1 MASIGNPAWS
11 TTFFYAQDLRS
22 LYMNGLLANIV
33 KPGIYN
39 PNMAVFAKDTSQG
52 SASNPGGSHSI
63 LKDTPQ
69 GLYLYIKKG
78 TTFIFSNNY
87 RYTNSKDVIRDMKS
101 TGSFIIKSTTLDD
114 TYLPI
119 DIIGSVSSKMLFG
132 KEKTDTTDTTDYK
145 AENEIYLYAILNYS
159 GEADLN
165 VPNIPQIQWCTKN
178 SEYLTSGAGIR
189 YMFNNQIGGDKFRIP
204 DGVGTFNDSTSQT
217 CYLFLGTL
225 TRKKN
230 ATTLKYLAAS
240 GDNWINKG
248 GEKFIEDY
256 IFTGR
261 GFPEYRQTSE
271 QFSSVFKPD
280 FTFSHDTFSP
290 TTRTTTETV
299 PNYYLS
305 AESMSLGSN
314 VFSTDKG
321 YDWRGYF
328 GLGSG
333 APPESTEFTFHDW
346 SSLPAPS
353 SNTEA
358 TDSSTESNTEPNE
371 LLITDLVYLS
381 VHNRTSEETTEELLG
396 SLLKTNN
403 TEVPAIESFSWV
415 TYGKDNDENKI
426 PQIFNPNQFDIQAL
440 NSETETVV
448 DSEPWDETNNKVNI
462 SFSQNAYHSKLE
474 TPKHTNSTSSS
485 SSSSYILSGVPT
497 INLDT
502 NVSNIERLA
511 SIIENKNV
519 VPTVIEYIRRHRME
533 LEYNNN
539 NIAVNPM
546 DASKCSSI
554 IPVALA
560 FRKFKKVDDAWKSI
574 DSVSTLKG
582 TVHPSNILN
591 FFDLQ
596 SSAMKVFD
604 VSIETSDVYTI
615 LPVID

>member
-22 LYMNGLLANIV
+22 LYMNGLLTNIV

-39 PNMAVFAKDTSQG
+39 PNMAVFAIDTSTD
-52 SASNPGGSHSI
+52 SASNPINNSI
-63 LKDTPQ
+63 LRNTPQ

-87 RYTNSKDVIRDMKS
+87 RYTNNKDVVRDMKS

-119 DIIGSVSSKMLFG
+119 DIISSVSSKMLFG
-132 KEKTDTTDTTDYK
+132 QETTDSQVDYK
-145 AENEIYLYAILNYS
+145 AEKEIYLYAILNYS
-159 GEADLN
+159 GEADLG
-165 VPNIPQIQWCTKN
+165 VPNVPQIQWCTRN
-178 SEYLTSGAGIR
+178 LEYLKQGAGIS
-189 YMFNNQIGGDKFRIP
+189 YMFNNQMGGDKFRIP
-204 DGVGTFNDSTSQT
+204 DGKGTFNDSTSQT

-225 TRKKN
+225 TRKKT
-230 ATTLKYLAAS
+230 ATTDKYLGAS
-240 GDNWINKG
+240 GDNWIAKG

-280 FTFSHDTFSP
+280 FTFSHNTFLP

-299 PNYYLS
+299 PDYYLS

-328 GLGSG
+328 SIVSG
-333 APPESTEFTFHDW
+333 TLPESAKFTFHDW

-353 SNTEA
+353 SNTG
-358 TDSSTESNTEPNE
+358 PNE

-403 TEVPAIESFSWV
+403 TEVPTLESFSWV
-415 TYGKDNDENKI
+415 TYGKDSDENKI
-426 PQIFNPNQFDIQAL
+426 PQIFNPNQFDIQAV
-440 NSETETVV
+440 NSESEIVV
-448 DSEPWDETNNKVNI
+448 DSEPWDATHNKVTI
-462 SFSQNAYHSKLE
+462 SFSPNAYHSKLE
-474 TPKHTNSTSSS
+474 TPKHTTTTSA
-485 SSSSYILSGVPT
+485 SYILSGVPT

-519 VPTVIEYIRRHRME
+519 VPTVIEYIRRHRSE
-533 LEYNNN
+533 DNNN
-539 NIAVNPM
+539 NIAKNHM
-546 DASKCSSI
+546 DASQCSSI

-560 FRKFKKVDDAWKSI
+560 FRKFKKVGTEWKSI

>member
-52 SASNPGGSHSI
+52 SASNPSNNPI

-87 RYTNSKDVIRDMKS
+87 RYTNNKDVVRDMKS

-119 DIIGSVSSKMLFG
+119 DIINSVSSKMLFG
-132 KEKTDTTDTTDYK
+132 QETTDSQLDYE
-145 AENEIYLYAILNYS
+145 AEKEIYLYAILNYS

-178 SEYLTSGAGIR
+178 SEYLTSPAGIR

-204 DGVGTFNDSTSQT
+204 DGVGTFNESTSQT

-225 TRKKN
+225 TRKKT
-230 ATTLKYLAAS
+230 ATTLKYLGAS
-240 GDNWINKG
+240 GEWIAKG

-290 TTRTTTETV
+290 TTGTTTETV
-299 PNYYLS
+299 PDYYLS

-321 YDWRGYF
+321 YNWRGYF
-328 GLGSG
+328 GLESG
-333 APPESTEFTFHDW
+333 TPPNSAKFTFHNW
-346 SSLPAPS
+346 SSSLPSPG
-353 SNTEA
+353 
-358 TDSSTESNTEPNE
+358 SNTEPNE

-403 TEVPAIESFSWV
+403 TEVPTLESFSWV
-415 TYGKDNDENKI
+415 TYGKDSDENKI
-426 PQIFNPNQFDIQAL
+426 PQIFNPNQFDIQAV
-440 NSETETVV
+440 NSESETVV
-448 DSEPWDETNNKVNI
+448 DSEPWDATHNKVTI
-462 SFSQNAYHSKLE
+462 SFSPNAYHSKLE
-474 TPKHTNSTSSS
+474 TPKHTTTTSA
-485 SSSSYILSGVPT
+485 SYILSGVPT

-519 VPTVIEYIRRHRME
+519 VPTVIEYIRRHRNE
-533 LEYNNN
+533 FNNEEESH
-539 NIAVNPM
+539 M
-546 DASKCSSI
+546 DASQCSSI

-560 FRKFKKVDDAWKSI
+560 FRKFKKVGDAWKSI

>member
-52 SASNPGGSHSI
+52 SASNPSNNPI

-87 RYTNSKDVIRDMKS
+87 RYTNNKDVVRDMKS

-119 DIIGSVSSKMLFG
+119 DIINSVSSKMLFG
-132 KEKTDTTDTTDYK
+132 QETTDSQLDYE
-145 AENEIYLYAILNYS
+145 AEKEIYLYAILNYS

-178 SEYLTSGAGIR
+178 SEYLTSPAGIR

-204 DGVGTFNDSTSQT
+204 DGVGTFNESTSQT

-225 TRKKN
+225 TRKKT
-230 ATTLKYLAAS
+230 ATTLKYLGAS
-240 GDNWINKG
+240 GDWIAKG

-290 TTRTTTETV
+290 TTGTTTETV
-299 PNYYLS
+299 PDYYLS

-321 YDWRGYF
+321 YNWRGYF
-328 GLGSG
+328 GLESG
-333 APPESTEFTFHDW
+333 TPPNSAKFTFHNW
-346 SSLPAPS
+346 SSSLPSPG
-353 SNTEA
+353 
-358 TDSSTESNTEPNE
+358 SNTEPNE

-403 TEVPAIESFSWV
+403 TEVPTLESFSWV
-415 TYGKDNDENKI
+415 TYGKDSDENKI
-426 PQIFNPNQFDIQAL
+426 PQIFNPNQFDIKAL
-440 NSETETVV
+440 NSEAEIVV
-448 DSEPWDETNNKVNI
+448 DSEPWDATHNKVNI
-462 SFSQNAYHSKLE
+462 SFSENAYHSKLE
-474 TPKHTNSTSSS
+474 TPKHTTTT
-485 SSSSYILSGVPT
+485 SSSYILSGVPI

-519 VPTVIEYIRRHRME
+519 VPTVIEYIRRHRNE
-533 LEYNNN
+533 FNNKAEN
-539 NIAVNPM
+539 HM

>member
-52 SASNPGGSHSI
+52 SASNPSNNPI

-87 RYTNSKDVIRDMKS
+87 RYTNNKDVVRDMKS

-119 DIIGSVSSKMLFG
+119 DIINSVSSKMLFG
-132 KEKTDTTDTTDYK
+132 QETTDSQLDYE
-145 AENEIYLYAILNYS
+145 AEKEIYLYAILNYS

-178 SEYLTSGAGIR
+178 SEYLTSPSGIR

-204 DGVGTFNDSTSQT
+204 DGVGTFNESTSQT

-225 TRKKN
+225 TRKKT
-230 ATTLKYLAAS
+230 ATTLKYLGAS
-240 GDNWINKG
+240 GDWIAKG

-290 TTRTTTETV
+290 TTGTTTETV
-299 PNYYLS
+299 PDYYLS

-321 YDWRGYF
+321 YNWRGYF
-328 GLGSG
+328 GLESG
-333 APPESTEFTFHDW
+333 TPPNSAKFTFHNW
-346 SSLPAPS
+346 SSSLPSPG
-353 SNTEA
+353 
-358 TDSSTESNTEPNE
+358 SNTEPNE

-403 TEVPAIESFSWV
+403 TEVPTLESFSWV
-415 TYGKDNDENKI
+415 TYGKDSDENKI
-426 PQIFNPNQFDIQAL
+426 PQIFNPNQFDIKAL
-440 NSETETVV
+440 NSEAETVV
-448 DSEPWDETNNKVNI
+448 DSEPWDATHNKVNI
-462 SFSQNAYHSKLE
+462 SFSENAYHSKLE
-474 TPKHTNSTSSS
+474 TPKHTTTT
-485 SSSSYILSGVPT
+485 SSSYILSGVPT

-519 VPTVIEYIRRHRME
+519 VPTVIEYIRRHRNE
-533 LEYNNN
+533 FNNKAEN
-539 NIAVNPM
+539 HM

>member
-52 SASNPGGSHSI
+52 SASNPSNNPI

-87 RYTNSKDVIRDMKS
+87 RYTNNKDVVRDMKS

-119 DIIGSVSSKMLFG
+119 DIINSVSSKMLFG
-132 KEKTDTTDTTDYK
+132 QETTDSQLDYE
-145 AENEIYLYAILNYS
+145 AEKEIYLYAILNYS

-178 SEYLTSGAGIR
+178 SEYLTSPAGIR

-204 DGVGTFNDSTSQT
+204 DGVGTFNESTSQT

-225 TRKKN
+225 TRKKT
-230 ATTLKYLAAS
+230 ATTLKYLGAS
-240 GDNWINKG
+240 GDWIAKG

-290 TTRTTTETV
+290 TTGTTTETV
-299 PNYYLS
+299 PDYYLS

-321 YDWRGYF
+321 YNWRGYF
-328 GLGSG
+328 GLESG
-333 APPESTEFTFHDW
+333 TPPNSAKFTFHNW
-346 SSLPAPS
+346 SSSLPSPG
-353 SNTEA
+353 
-358 TDSSTESNTEPNE
+358 SNTEPNE

-403 TEVPAIESFSWV
+403 TEVPTLESFSWV
-415 TYGKDNDENKI
+415 TYGKDSDENKI
-426 PQIFNPNQFDIQAL
+426 PQIFNPNQFDIKAL
-440 NSETETVV
+440 NSEAEIVV
-448 DSEPWDETNNKVNI
+448 DSEPWDATHNKVNI
-462 SFSQNAYHSKLE
+462 SFSENAYHSKLE
-474 TPKHTNSTSSS
+474 TPKHTTTTSA
-485 SSSSYILSGVPT
+485 SYILSGVPT

-519 VPTVIEYIRRHRME
+519 VPTVIEYIRRHRNE
-533 LEYNNN
+533 FNNKAEN
-539 NIAVNPM
+539 HM

>member
-52 SASNPGGSHSI
+52 SASNPSNNPI

-87 RYTNSKDVIRDMKS
+87 RYTNNKDVVRDMKS

-119 DIIGSVSSKMLFG
+119 DIINSVSSKMLFG
-132 KEKTDTTDTTDYK
+132 QETTDSQLDYE
-145 AENEIYLYAILNYS
+145 AEKEIYLYAILNYS

-178 SEYLTSGAGIR
+178 SEYLTSPAGIR

-204 DGVGTFNDSTSQT
+204 DGVGTFNESTSQT

-225 TRKKN
+225 TRKKT
-230 ATTLKYLAAS
+230 ATTLKYLGAS
-240 GDNWINKG
+240 GDWIAKG

-290 TTRTTTETV
+290 TTGTTTETV
-299 PNYYLS
+299 PDYYLS

-321 YDWRGYF
+321 YNWRGYF
-328 GLGSG
+328 GLESG
-333 APPESTEFTFHDW
+333 TPPNSAKFTFHNW
-346 SSLPAPS
+346 SSSLPSPG
-353 SNTEA
+353 
-358 TDSSTESNTEPNE
+358 SNTEPNE

-403 TEVPAIESFSWV
+403 TEVPTLESFSWV
-415 TYGKDNDENKI
+415 TYGKDSDENKI
-426 PQIFNPNQFDIQAL
+426 PQIFNPNQFDIQAV
-440 NSETETVV
+440 NSESETVV
-448 DSEPWDETNNKVNI
+448 DSEPWDATHNKVTI
-462 SFSQNAYHSKLE
+462 SFSPNAYHSKLE
-474 TPKHTNSTSSS
+474 TPKHTTTTSA
-485 SSSSYILSGVPT
+485 SYILSGVPT

-519 VPTVIEYIRRHRME
+519 VPTVIEYIRRHRNE
-533 LEYNNN
+533 SNNEEESH
-539 NIAVNPM
+539 M
-546 DASKCSSI
+546 DASQCSSI

-560 FRKFKKVDDAWKSI
+560 FRKFKKVGDAWKSI

>member
-52 SASNPGGSHSI
+52 SASNPSNNPI

-87 RYTNSKDVIRDMKS
+87 RYTNNKDVVRDMKS

-119 DIIGSVSSKMLFG
+119 DIINSVSSKMLFG
-132 KEKTDTTDTTDYK
+132 QETTDSQLDYE
-145 AENEIYLYAILNYS
+145 AEKEIYLYAILNYS

-178 SEYLTSGAGIR
+178 SEYLTSPAGIR
-189 YMFNNQIGGDKFRIP
+189 YMFNNHIGGDKFRIP
-204 DGVGTFNDSTSQT
+204 DGVRTFNAFTSQT

-225 TRKKN
+225 TRKKT
-230 ATTLKYLAAS
+230 ATTLKYLGAS
-240 GDNWINKG
+240 GDWIAKG

-290 TTRTTTETV
+290 TTGTTTETV
-299 PNYYLS
+299 PDYYLS

-321 YDWRGYF
+321 YNWRGYF
-328 GLGSG
+328 GLESG
-333 APPESTEFTFHDW
+333 TPPNSAKFTFHNW
-346 SSLPAPS
+346 SSSLPSPG
-353 SNTEA
+353 
-358 TDSSTESNTEPNE
+358 SNTEPNE

-403 TEVPAIESFSWV
+403 TEVPTLESFSWV
-415 TYGKDNDENKI
+415 TYGKDSDENKI
-426 PQIFNPNQFDIQAL
+426 PQIFNPNQFDIKAL
-440 NSETETVV
+440 NSEAEIVV
-448 DSEPWDETNNKVNI
+448 DSEPWDATHNKVNI
-462 SFSQNAYHSKLE
+462 SFSENAYHSKLE
-474 TPKHTNSTSSS
+474 TSKHTTTT
-485 SSSSYILSGVPT
+485 SSSYILSGVPT

-519 VPTVIEYIRRHRME
+519 VPTVIEYIRRHRNE
-533 LEYNNN
+533 FNNKAEN
-539 NIAVNPM
+539 HM

>member
-52 SASNPGGSHSI
+52 SASNPSNNPI

-87 RYTNSKDVIRDMKS
+87 RYTNNKDVVRDMKS

-119 DIIGSVSSKMLFG
+119 DIINSVSSKMLFG
-132 KEKTDTTDTTDYK
+132 QETTDSQLDYE
-145 AENEIYLYAILNYS
+145 AEKEIYLYAILNYS

-178 SEYLTSGAGIR
+178 SEYLTSPAGIR

-204 DGVGTFNDSTSQT
+204 DGIGTFNESTSQT

-225 TRKKN
+225 TRKKT
-230 ATTLKYLAAS
+230 ATTLKYLGAS
-240 GDNWINKG
+240 GDWIAKG

-290 TTRTTTETV
+290 TTGTTTEAV
-299 PNYYLS
+299 LNYYLS

-328 GLGSG
+328 GLESG
-333 APPESTEFTFHDW
+333 TPPKSAKFTFHSWD
-346 SSLPAPS
+346 SLPSPG

-358 TDSSTESNTEPNE
+358 
-371 LLITDLVYLS
+371 LITDLVYLS

-396 SLLKTNN
+396 SLLKTDN
-403 TEVPAIESFSWV
+403 TAVPTIETFSWV
-415 TYGKDNDENKI
+415 TYGKDSDENKI

-440 NSETETVV
+440 NSESESAF
-448 DSEPWDETNNKVNI
+448 DSEPWDETHNKVNI
-462 SFSQNAYHSKLE
+462 SFSPNAYHSKLE
-474 TPKHTNSTSSS
+474 TPKHTTTTSA
-485 SSSSYILSGVPT
+485 SYILSGVPT

-511 SIIENKNV
+511 SIIENKNI
-519 VPTVIEYIRRHRME
+519 VPTVIEYIRRHRNE
-533 LEYNNN
+533 FNNK
-539 NIAVNPM
+539 AEKPM

>member
-52 SASNPGGSHSI
+52 SASNPSNNPI

-87 RYTNSKDVIRDMKS
+87 RYTNNKDVVRDMKS

-119 DIIGSVSSKMLFG
+119 DIINSVSSKMLFG
-132 KEKTDTTDTTDYK
+132 QETTDSQLDYE
-145 AENEIYLYAILNYS
+145 AEKEIYLYAILNYS

-178 SEYLTSGAGIR
+178 SEYLTSPAGIR
-189 YMFNNQIGGDKFRIP
+189 YMFNNQVGGDKFRIP
-204 DGVGTFNDSTSQT
+204 DGVGTFNESTSQT

-225 TRKKN
+225 TRKKT
-230 ATTLKYLAAS
+230 ATTLKYLGAS
-240 GDNWINKG
+240 GDWIAKG

-290 TTRTTTETV
+290 TTGTTTETV
-299 PNYYLS
+299 PDYYLS

-321 YDWRGYF
+321 YNWRGYF
-328 GLGSG
+328 GLESG
-333 APPESTEFTFHDW
+333 TPPNSAKFTFHNW
-346 SSLPAPS
+346 SSSLPSPG
-353 SNTEA
+353 
-358 TDSSTESNTEPNE
+358 SNTEPNE
-371 LLITDLVYLS
+371 LLITNLVYLS
-381 VHNRTSEETTEELLG
+381 VHNRTLEETTEELLG
-396 SLLKTNN
+396 SLLKKNN
-403 TEVPAIESFSWV
+403 TEVPTLESFSWV
-415 TYGKDNDENKI
+415 TYGKDSDENKI
-426 PQIFNPNQFDIQAL
+426 PQIFNPNQFDIKAL
-440 NSETETVV
+440 NSEAEIVV
-448 DSEPWDETNNKVNI
+448 DSEPWDATHNKVNI
-462 SFSQNAYHSKLE
+462 SFSENAYHSKLE
-474 TPKHTNSTSSS
+474 TPKHTTTT
-485 SSSSYILSGVPT
+485 SSSYILSGVPT

-519 VPTVIEYIRRHRME
+519 VPTVIEYIRRHRNE
-533 LEYNNN
+533 FNNKAEN
-539 NIAVNPM
+539 HM

>member
-52 SASNPGGSHSI
+52 SASNPSNNPI

-87 RYTNSKDVIRDMKS
+87 RYTNNKDVVRDMKS

-119 DIIGSVSSKMLFG
+119 DIINSVSSKMLFG
-132 KEKTDTTDTTDYK
+132 QETTDSQVDYE
-145 AENEIYLYAILNYS
+145 AEKEIYLYAILNYS

-178 SEYLTSGAGIR
+178 SEYLTSPAGIR

-204 DGVGTFNDSTSQT
+204 DGVGTFNEFTSQT

-225 TRKKN
+225 TRKKT
-230 ATTLKYLAAS
+230 ATTLKYLGAS
-240 GDNWINKG
+240 GDWIAKG

-290 TTRTTTETV
+290 TTGTTTETV

-321 YDWRGYF
+321 YNWRGYF
-328 GLGSG
+328 GLESG
-333 APPESTEFTFHDW
+333 TPPNSAKFTFHNW
-346 SSLPAPS
+346 SSSLPSPG
-353 SNTEA
+353 
-358 TDSSTESNTEPNE
+358 SNTEPNE

-403 TEVPAIESFSWV
+403 TEVPTLESFSWV
-415 TYGKDNDENKI
+415 TYGKDSDENKI
-426 PQIFNPNQFDIQAL
+426 PQIFNPNQFDIQAV
-440 NSETETVV
+440 NSESEIVV

-462 SFSQNAYHSKLE
+462 SYSENAYHSKLE
-474 TPKHTNSTSSS
+474 TPKHTTTTLA
-485 SSSSYILSGVPT
+485 SYILSGVPT

-519 VPTVIEYIRRHRME
+519 VPTVIEYIRRHRNE
-533 LEYNNN
+533 DKNNAEN
-539 NIAVNPM
+539 HM

-560 FRKFKKVDDAWKSI
+560 FRKFKKVGTEWKSI

>member
-52 SASNPGGSHSI
+52 SASNPSNNPI

-87 RYTNSKDVIRDMKS
+87 RYTNNKDVVRDMKS

-119 DIIGSVSSKMLFG
+119 DIINSVSSKMLFG
-132 KEKTDTTDTTDYK
+132 QETTDSQLDYE
-145 AENEIYLYAILNYS
+145 AEKEIYLYAILNYS

-178 SEYLTSGAGIR
+178 SEYLTSPAGIR

-204 DGVGTFNDSTSQT
+204 DGVGTFNESTSQT

-225 TRKKN
+225 TRKKT
-230 ATTLKYLAAS
+230 ATTLKYLGAS
-240 GDNWINKG
+240 GDWIAKG

-290 TTRTTTETV
+290 TTETTTETV
-299 PNYYLS
+299 PDYYLS

-333 APPESTEFTFHDW
+333 KPPKSAKFTFHDW
-346 SSLPAPS
+346 GSSLPSPG
-353 SNTEA
+353 
-358 TDSSTESNTEPNE
+358 SNTEPNE

-403 TEVPAIESFSWV
+403 TEVPTLESFSWV
-415 TYGKDNDENKI
+415 TYGKDSDENKI
-426 PQIFNPNQFDIQAL
+426 PQIFNPNQFDIQAV
-440 NSETETVV
+440 NSESEIVV
-448 DSEPWDETNNKVNI
+448 DSEPWDATHNKVNI

-474 TPKHTNSTSSS
+474 TPKHTTTT
-485 SSSSYILSGVPT
+485 SSSYILSGVPT

-519 VPTVIEYIRRHRME
+519 VPTVIEYIRRHRNE
-533 LEYNNN
+533 FNNEEESH
-539 NIAVNPM
+539 M

-560 FRKFKKVDDAWKSI
+560 FRKFKKVENAWKSI
-574 DSVSTLKG
+574 DSVSTLEG

>member
-52 SASNPGGSHSI
+52 SASNPSNNPI

-87 RYTNSKDVIRDMKS
+87 RYTNNKDVVRDMKS

-119 DIIGSVSSKMLFG
+119 DIINSVSSKMLFG
-132 KEKTDTTDTTDYK
+132 QETTDSQLDYE
-145 AENEIYLYAILNYS
+145 AEKEIYLYAILNYS

-178 SEYLTSGAGIR
+178 SEYLTSPAGIR

-204 DGVGTFNDSTSQT
+204 DGVGTFNESTSQT

-225 TRKKN
+225 TRKKT
-230 ATTLKYLAAS
+230 ATTLKYLGAS
-240 GDNWINKG
+240 GDWIAKG

-280 FTFSHDTFSP
+280 FTFAHDSFSP
-290 TTRTTTETV
+290 TIGTTTETV
-299 PNYYLS
+299 PDYYLS

-321 YDWRGYF
+321 YNWRGYF
-328 GLGSG
+328 GLESG
-333 APPESTEFTFHDW
+333 TPPNSAKFTFHNW
-346 SSLPAPS
+346 SSSLPSPG
-353 SNTEA
+353 
-358 TDSSTESNTEPNE
+358 SNTEPNE

-403 TEVPAIESFSWV
+403 TEVPTLESFSWV
-415 TYGKDNDENKI
+415 TYGKDSDENKI
-426 PQIFNPNQFDIQAL
+426 PQIFNPNQFDIKAL
-440 NSETETVV
+440 NSEAETVV
-448 DSEPWDETNNKVNI
+448 DSEPWDATHNKVNI
-462 SFSQNAYHSKLE
+462 SFSENAYHSKLE
-474 TPKHTNSTSSS
+474 TPKHTTTT
-485 SSSSYILSGVPT
+485 SSSYILSGVPT

-519 VPTVIEYIRRHRME
+519 VPTVIEYIRRHRNE
-533 LEYNNN
+533 FNNKAEN
-539 NIAVNPM
+539 HM

>member
-52 SASNPGGSHSI
+52 SASNPSNNPI

-87 RYTNSKDVIRDMKS
+87 RYTNNKDVVRDMKS

-119 DIIGSVSSKMLFG
+119 DIINSVSSKMLFG
-132 KEKTDTTDTTDYK
+132 QETTDSQLDYE
-145 AENEIYLYAILNYS
+145 AEKEIYLYAILNYS

-178 SEYLTSGAGIR
+178 SEYLTSPAGIR

-204 DGVGTFNDSTSQT
+204 DGVGTFNEFTSQT

-225 TRKKN
+225 TRKKT
-230 ATTLKYLAAS
+230 ATTLKYLGAS
-240 GDNWINKG
+240 GDWIAKG

-290 TTRTTTETV
+290 TTETTTETV
-299 PNYYLS
+299 PDYYLS

-321 YDWRGYF
+321 YNWRGYF
-328 GLGSG
+328 GLESG
-333 APPESTEFTFHDW
+333 TPPNSAKFTFHNW
-346 SSLPAPS
+346 SSSLPSPG
-353 SNTEA
+353 
-358 TDSSTESNTEPNE
+358 SNTEPNE

-381 VHNRTSEETTEELLG
+381 VRNRTSEETTEELLG

-403 TEVPAIESFSWV
+403 TEVPTLESFSWV
-415 TYGKDNDENKI
+415 TYGKDSDENKI
-426 PQIFNPNQFDIQAL
+426 PQIFNPNQFDIKAL
-440 NSETETVV
+440 NSEAEIVV

-462 SFSQNAYHSKLE
+462 SYSENAYHSKLE
-474 TPKHTNSTSSS
+474 TPKHTTTTSA
-485 SSSSYILSGVPT
+485 SYILSGVPT

-519 VPTVIEYIRRHRME
+519 VPTVIEYIRRHRNE
-533 LEYNNN
+533 SNNKAEN
-539 NIAVNPM
+539 HM

-560 FRKFKKVDDAWKSI
+560 FRKFKKVGDAWKSI

>member
-39 PNMAVFAKDTSQG
+39 PNMAVFAKDTSTD
-52 SASNPGGSHSI
+52 SASNPGGNHSI

-87 RYTNSKDVIRDMKS
+87 RYTSSKDVIRDMKS

-119 DIIGSVSSKMLFG
+119 DITGSASSKMLFG
-132 KEKTDTTDTTDYK
+132 QETTNSQVDYK
-145 AENEIYLYAILNYS
+145 AEKEIYLYAIINYS

-178 SEYLTSGAGIR
+178 LEYSTSTAGIR

-204 DGVGTFNDSTSQT
+204 DGKGTFNDSTSQT

-225 TRKKN
+225 TRKKT
-230 ATTLKYLAAS
+230 ATTLKYLGAS
-240 GDNWINKG
+240 GDWITKG

-280 FTFSHDTFSP
+280 FTFSHNTFLP

-299 PNYYLS
+299 PDYYLS

-328 GLGSG
+328 GIVSG
-333 APPESTEFTFHDW
+333 TLPKSAKFTFHDW

-353 SNTEA
+353 
-358 TDSSTESNTEPNE
+358 SNTEPNE

-403 TEVPAIESFSWV
+403 TEVPTIESFSWV
-415 TYGKDNDENKI
+415 TYGKDSDENKI

-440 NSETETVV
+440 NPESETVFN
-448 DSEPWDETNNKVNI
+448 SEPWDETHNKVNI
-462 SFSQNAYHSKLE
+462 SFSPNAYHSKLE
-474 TPKHTNSTSSS
+474 TPKHTTTTSA
-485 SSSSYILSGVPT
+485 SYILSGVPT

-519 VPTVIEYIRRHRME
+519 VPTVIEYIRRHRSE
-533 LEYNNN
+533 DNNN
-539 NIAVNPM
+539 NIAKNHM
-546 DASKCSSI
+546 DASQCSSI

-560 FRKFKKVDDAWKSI
+560 FRKFKKVGTEWKSI

>member
-22 LYMNGLLANIV
+22 LYMNGLLTNIV

-39 PNMAVFAKDTSQG
+39 PNMAVFAIDTSTD
-52 SASNPGGSHSI
+52 SASNPSNNSI
-63 LKDTPQ
+63 LRNTPQ

-87 RYTNSKDVIRDMKS
+87 RYTNNKDVVRDMKS

-119 DIIGSVSSKMLFG
+119 DIISSVSSKMLFG
-132 KEKTDTTDTTDYK
+132 QETTDSQVDYK
-145 AENEIYLYAILNYS
+145 AEKEIYLYAILNYS
-159 GEADLN
+159 GEADLG
-165 VPNIPQIQWCTKN
+165 VPNVPQIQWCTRN
-178 SEYLTSGAGIR
+178 LEYLKQGAGIS
-189 YMFNNQIGGDKFRIP
+189 YMFNNQMGGDKFRIP
-204 DGVGTFNDSTSQT
+204 DGKGTFNDSTSQT

-225 TRKKN
+225 TRKKT
-230 ATTLKYLAAS
+230 ATTDKYLGAS
-240 GDNWINKG
+240 GDNWIAKG

-280 FTFSHDTFSP
+280 FTFSHNTFLP

-299 PNYYLS
+299 PDYYLS

-328 GLGSG
+328 GIVSG
-333 APPESTEFTFHDW
+333 TLPESAKFTFHDW

-353 SNTEA
+353 
-358 TDSSTESNTEPNE
+358 SNTEPNE

-403 TEVPAIESFSWV
+403 TAVPTIENFSWV
-415 TYGKDNDENKI
+415 TYGKDSDENKI
-426 PQIFNPNQFDIQAL
+426 PQIFNPNQFDIQAV
-440 NSETETVV
+440 NSESETVV
-448 DSEPWDETNNKVNI
+448 DSEPWDETHNKVTI
-462 SFSQNAYHSKLE
+462 SFSPNAYHSKLE
-474 TPKHTNSTSSS
+474 TPKHTTTTSA
-485 SSSSYILSGVPT
+485 SYILSGVPT

-519 VPTVIEYIRRHRME
+519 VPTVIEYIRRHRNE
-533 LEYNNN
+533 DKNNAEN
-539 NIAVNPM
+539 HM

-560 FRKFKKVDDAWKSI
+560 FRKFKKVGTEWKSI

>member
-52 SASNPGGSHSI
+52 SASNPSNNPI

-87 RYTNSKDVIRDMKS
+87 RYTNNKDVARDMKS

-119 DIIGSVSSKMLFG
+119 DIINSVSSKMLFG
-132 KEKTDTTDTTDYK
+132 QETTDSQLDYE
-145 AENEIYLYAILNYS
+145 AEKEIYLYAILNYS

-178 SEYLTSGAGIR
+178 SEYLTSPAGIR

-204 DGVGTFNDSTSQT
+204 DGVGTFNEFTSQT

-225 TRKKN
+225 TRKKT
-230 ATTLKYLAAS
+230 ATTLKYLGAS
-240 GDNWINKG
+240 GDWIAKG

-290 TTRTTTETV
+290 TTGTTTETF

-328 GLGSG
+328 GLESG
-333 APPESTEFTFHDW
+333 TPPNSAKFTFHNW
-346 SSLPAPS
+346 SSSLPSPG
-353 SNTEA
+353 SNT
-358 TDSSTESNTEPNE
+358 E

-403 TEVPAIESFSWV
+403 TEVPTLESFSWV
-415 TYGKDNDENKI
+415 TYGKDSDENKI
-426 PQIFNPNQFDIQAL
+426 PQIFNPNQFDIQAV
-440 NSETETVV
+440 NSESEIVV

-462 SFSQNAYHSKLE
+462 SYSENAYHSKLE
-474 TPKHTNSTSSS
+474 TPKHTTTTSA
-485 SSSSYILSGVPT
+485 SYILSGVPT

-519 VPTVIEYIRRHRME
+519 VPTVIEYIRRHRNE
-533 LEYNNN
+533 DKNNAEN
-539 NIAVNPM
+539 HM
-546 DASKCSSI
+546 DASQCSSI

-560 FRKFKKVDDAWKSI
+560 FRKFKKVGDAWKSI

>member
-52 SASNPGGSHSI
+52 SASNPSNNPI

-87 RYTNSKDVIRDMKS
+87 RYTNNKDVVRDMKS

-119 DIIGSVSSKMLFG
+119 DIINSVSSKMLFG
-132 KEKTDTTDTTDYK
+132 QETTDSQVDYE
-145 AENEIYLYAILNYS
+145 AEKEIYLYAILNYS

-178 SEYLTSGAGIR
+178 SEYLTSPAGIR

-204 DGVGTFNDSTSQT
+204 DGVGTFNEFTSQT

-225 TRKKN
+225 TRKKT
-230 ATTLKYLAAS
+230 ATTLKYLGAS
-240 GDNWINKG
+240 GDWIAKG

-290 TTRTTTETV
+290 TTGTTTETV

-321 YDWRGYF
+321 YNWRGYF
-328 GLGSG
+328 GLESG
-333 APPESTEFTFHDW
+333 TPPNSAKFTFHNW
-346 SSLPAPS
+346 SSSLPSPG
-353 SNTEA
+353 
-358 TDSSTESNTEPNE
+358 SNTEPNE

-403 TEVPAIESFSWV
+403 TEVPTIESFSWV
-415 TYGKDNDENKI
+415 TYGKDSDENKI
-426 PQIFNPNQFDIQAL
+426 PQIFNPNQFDIQAV
-440 NSETETVV
+440 NSESEIVV

-462 SFSQNAYHSKLE
+462 SYSENAYHSKLE
-474 TPKHTNSTSSS
+474 TPKHTTTTSA
-485 SSSSYILSGVPT
+485 SYILSGVPT

-519 VPTVIEYIRRHRME
+519 VPTVIEYIRRHRNE
-533 LEYNNN
+533 FNNEEESH
-539 NIAVNPM
+539 M
-546 DASKCSSI
+546 DASQCSSI

-560 FRKFKKVDDAWKSI
+560 FRKFKKVGDAWKSI

>member
-52 SASNPGGSHSI
+52 SASNPSNNPI

-87 RYTNSKDVIRDMKS
+87 RYTNNKDVVRDMKS

-119 DIIGSVSSKMLFG
+119 DIINSVSSKMLFG
-132 KEKTDTTDTTDYK
+132 QETTDSQVDYE
-145 AENEIYLYAILNYS
+145 AEKEIYLYAILNYS

-178 SEYLTSGAGIR
+178 SEYLTSPAGIR

-204 DGVGTFNDSTSQT
+204 DGVGTFNEFTSQT

-225 TRKKN
+225 TRKKT
-230 ATTLKYLAAS
+230 ATTLKYLGAS
-240 GDNWINKG
+240 GDWIAKG

-290 TTRTTTETV
+290 TTETTTETV
-299 PNYYLS
+299 PDYYLS

-321 YDWRGYF
+321 YNWRGYF
-328 GLGSG
+328 GLESG
-333 APPESTEFTFHDW
+333 TPPNSAKFTFHNW
-346 SSLPAPS
+346 SSSLPSPG
-353 SNTEA
+353 
-358 TDSSTESNTEPNE
+358 SNTEPNE

-403 TEVPAIESFSWV
+403 TEVPTLESFSWV
-415 TYGKDNDENKI
+415 TYGKDSDENKI
-426 PQIFNPNQFDIQAL
+426 PQIFNPNQFDIKAL
-440 NSETETVV
+440 NSEAEIVV
-448 DSEPWDETNNKVNI
+448 DSEPWDATHNKVNI
-462 SFSQNAYHSKLE
+462 SFSENAYHSKLE
-474 TPKHTNSTSSS
+474 TPKHTTTT
-485 SSSSYILSGVPT
+485 SSSYILSGVPT

-519 VPTVIEYIRRHRME
+519 VPTVIEYIRRHRNE
-533 LEYNNN
+533 SNNKAEN
-539 NIAVNPM
+539 HM

>member
-22 LYMNGLLANIV
+22 LYMNGLLTNIV

-39 PNMAVFAKDTSQG
+39 PNMAVFAIDTSTD
-52 SASNPGGSHSI
+52 SASNPSNNSI
-63 LKDTPQ
+63 LSNTPQ

-87 RYTNSKDVIRDMKS
+87 RYTNNKDVARDMKS

-119 DIIGSVSSKMLFG
+119 DIINSVSSKMLFG
-132 KEKTDTTDTTDYK
+132 QETTDSQLDYE
-145 AENEIYLYAILNYS
+145 AEKEIYLYAILNYS
-159 GEADLN
+159 GEADLG
-165 VPNIPQIQWCTKN
+165 VPNVPQIQWCTRN
-178 SEYLTSGAGIR
+178 LEYLKQGAGIS
-189 YMFNNQIGGDKFRIP
+189 YMFNNQMGGDKFRIP
-204 DGVGTFNDSTSQT
+204 DGKGTFNDSTSQT

-225 TRKKN
+225 TRKKT
-230 ATTLKYLAAS
+230 ATIDKYLGAS
-240 GDNWINKG
+240 GDNWIAKG

-290 TTRTTTETV
+290 TTGTTTETV
-299 PNYYLS
+299 PDYYLS

-328 GLGSG
+328 GLESG
-333 APPESTEFTFHDW
+333 TPPNSAKFTFHDW

-353 SNTEA
+353 
-358 TDSSTESNTEPNE
+358 SNTEPNE

-403 TEVPAIESFSWV
+403 TEIPTLESFSWV
-415 TYGKDNDENKI
+415 TYGKDSDENKI
-426 PQIFNPNQFDIQAL
+426 PQIFNPNQFDIQAV
-440 NSETETVV
+440 NSESEIVV

-462 SFSQNAYHSKLE
+462 SYSENAYHSKLE
-474 TPKHTNSTSSS
+474 TPKHTTTTSA
-485 SSSSYILSGVPT
+485 SYILSGVPT

-511 SIIENKNV
+511 SIIENKTV
-519 VPTVIEYIRRHRME
+519 VPTVIEYIRRHRNE
-533 LEYNNN
+533 SNNKAEN
-539 NIAVNPM
+539 HM

-560 FRKFKKVDDAWKSI
+560 FRKFKKVGDAWKSI

>member
-22 LYMNGLLANIV
+22 LYMNGLLTNIV

-39 PNMAVFAKDTSQG
+39 PNMAVFAIDASTD
-52 SASNPGGSHSI
+52 SASNPSNNSI
-63 LKDTPQ
+63 LRNTPQ

-87 RYTNSKDVIRDMKS
+87 RYTNNKDVVRDMKS

-119 DIIGSVSSKMLFG
+119 DIISSVSSKMLFG
-132 KEKTDTTDTTDYK
+132 QETTDSQVDYK
-145 AENEIYLYAILNYS
+145 AEKEIYLYAILNYS
-159 GEADLN
+159 GEADLG
-165 VPNIPQIQWCTKN
+165 VPNVPQIQWCTRN
-178 SEYLTSGAGIR
+178 LEYLKQGAGIS
-189 YMFNNQIGGDKFRIP
+189 YMFNNQMGGDKFRIP
-204 DGVGTFNDSTSQT
+204 DGKGTFNDSTSQT

-225 TRKKN
+225 TRKKT
-230 ATTLKYLAAS
+230 ATTDKYLGAS
-240 GDNWINKG
+240 GDNWIAKG

-280 FTFSHDTFSP
+280 FTFSHNTFLP

-299 PNYYLS
+299 PDYYLS

-328 GLGSG
+328 GIVSG
-333 APPESTEFTFHDW
+333 TLPESAKFTFHDW

-353 SNTEA
+353 S
-358 TDSSTESNTEPNE
+358 STGPNE
-371 LLITDLVYLS
+371 LLITDLVYLL

-403 TEVPAIESFSWV
+403 TAVPTIENFSWV
-415 TYGKDNDENKI
+415 TYGKDSDENKI
-426 PQIFNPNQFDIQAL
+426 PQIFNPNQFDIQAV
-440 NSETETVV
+440 NSESETVV
-448 DSEPWDETNNKVNI
+448 DSEPWDETHNKVNI

-474 TPKHTNSTSSS
+474 TPKHTTTTSA
-485 SSSSYILSGVPT
+485 SYILSGVPT

-519 VPTVIEYIRRHRME
+519 VPTVIEYIRRHRNE
-533 LEYNNN
+533 DKNNAEN
-539 NIAVNPM
+539 HM

-560 FRKFKKVDDAWKSI
+560 FRKFKKVGTEWKSI

>member
-52 SASNPGGSHSI
+52 SASNPSNNPI

-87 RYTNSKDVIRDMKS
+87 RYTNNKDVVRDMKS

-119 DIIGSVSSKMLFG
+119 DIINSVSSKMLFG
-132 KEKTDTTDTTDYK
+132 QETTDSQLDYE
-145 AENEIYLYAILNYS
+145 AEKEIYLYAILNYS

-178 SEYLTSGAGIR
+178 SEYLTSPAGIR
-189 YMFNNQIGGDKFRIP
+189 YMFNKQIGGDKFRIP

-230 ATTLKYLAAS
+230 ATTLKYLGAS

-290 TTRTTTETV
+290 TTGTTTETV
-299 PNYYLS
+299 PDYYLS

-328 GLGSG
+328 GLESG
-333 APPESTEFTFHDW
+333 TPPNSAKFTFHNW
-346 SSLPAPS
+346 SSSLPSPG
-353 SNTEA
+353 SNT
-358 TDSSTESNTEPNE
+358 E

-403 TEVPAIESFSWV
+403 TEIPTLESFSWV
-415 TYGKDNDENKI
+415 TYGKDSDENKI
-426 PQIFNPNQFDIQAL
+426 PQIFNPNQFDIQAV
-440 NSETETVV
+440 NSESEIVV
-448 DSEPWDETNNKVNI
+448 DSEPWDATHNKVNI
-462 SFSQNAYHSKLE
+462 SFSENAYHSKLE
-474 TPKHTNSTSSS
+474 TPKHTTTT
-485 SSSSYILSGVPT
+485 SSSYILSGVPT

-519 VPTVIEYIRRHRME
+519 VPTVIEYIRRHRNE
-533 LEYNNN
+533 FNNKAEN
-539 NIAVNPM
+539 HM

>member
-52 SASNPGGSHSI
+52 SASNPSNNPI

-87 RYTNSKDVIRDMKS
+87 RYTNNKDVVRDMKS

-119 DIIGSVSSKMLFG
+119 DIINSVSSKMLFG
-132 KEKTDTTDTTDYK
+132 QETTDSQVDYE
-145 AENEIYLYAILNYS
+145 AEKEIYLYAILNYS

-178 SEYLTSGAGIR
+178 SEYLTSPAGIR

-204 DGVGTFNDSTSQT
+204 DGVGTFNEFTSQT

-225 TRKKN
+225 TRKKT
-230 ATTLKYLAAS
+230 ATTLKYLGAS
-240 GDNWINKG
+240 GDWIAKG

-290 TTRTTTETV
+290 TTGTTTETV
-299 PNYYLS
+299 PDYYLS

-321 YDWRGYF
+321 YNWRGYF
-328 GLGSG
+328 GLESG
-333 APPESTEFTFHDW
+333 TPPNSAKFTFHNW
-346 SSLPAPS
+346 SSSLPSPG
-353 SNTEA
+353 
-358 TDSSTESNTEPNE
+358 SNTEPNE

-403 TEVPAIESFSWV
+403 TEVPTLESFSWV
-415 TYGKDNDENKI
+415 TYGKDSDENKI
-426 PQIFNPNQFDIQAL
+426 PQIFNPNQFDIKAL
-440 NSETETVV
+440 NSEAEIVV
-448 DSEPWDETNNKVNI
+448 DSEPWDATHNKVNI
-462 SFSQNAYHSKLE
+462 SFSENAYHSKLE
-474 TPKHTNSTSSS
+474 TPKHTTTT
-485 SSSSYILSGVPT
+485 SSSYILSGVPT

-519 VPTVIEYIRRHRME
+519 VPTVIEYIRRHRNE
-533 LEYNNN
+533 SNNKAEN
-539 NIAVNPM
+539 HM
-546 DASKCSSI
+546 DASKGSSI